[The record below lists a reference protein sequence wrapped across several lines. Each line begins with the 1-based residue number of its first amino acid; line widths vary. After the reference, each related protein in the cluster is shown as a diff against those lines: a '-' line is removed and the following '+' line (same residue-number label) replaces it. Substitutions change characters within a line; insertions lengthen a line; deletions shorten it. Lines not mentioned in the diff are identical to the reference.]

1 MGTYKLGQGYRK
13 YRLQHRLLV
22 LTVIGLTAAA
32 GVRMWSSSGSGE
44 QALEPLN
51 SHLSKPVEAAPIS
64 QPMIENPLL
73 WPEYGQAAYGS
84 LDDGVLA
91 TSNAAKPVPI
101 ASLAKV
107 ITALMVLEK
116 KPLAPGEQGPM
127 ITITEADEELYRE
140 YIRKDGTVVQVKAG
154 VQISQYQALQAM
166 LLPSANNMAD
176 TLAIWAFGSVDAYN
190 EYANKRLQEMQ
201 YGKTRVADASGYS
214 SASVST
220 ADEMVRLGI
229 LYLQH
234 PVLREIAG
242 QTEAY
247 IPFTGRIPS
256 YHAAINDGQ
265 IVGIKIGFTEE
276 AGVTFIAA
284 DLRNSN
290 HEISV
295 AAVLGAEDNATIL
308 RDIKSLLQSGGVE
321 HDKLFKRDN

>member
-1 MGTYKLGQGYRK
+1 MGMYKLRQGYR
-13 YRLQHRLLV
+13 RHRLRQGILV
-22 LTVIGLTAAA
+22 LTVLGFAATA
-32 GVRMWSSSGSGE
+32 GVSVWPSRDTSE
-44 QALEPLN
+44 QALEPLT
-51 SHLSKPVEAAPIS
+51 SQLSEPVADAPMP
-64 QPMIENPLL
+64 QPKIENPLP
-73 WPEYGQAAYGS
+73 WPVYGQAAYGS
-84 LDDGVLA
+84 VDDGVLA
-91 TSNAAKPVPI
+91 QSSEAAEPVPI

-127 ITITEADEELYRE
+127 IMLTEADEELYRE

-154 VQISQYQALQAM
+154 VEISQYQALQAM

-176 TLAIWAFGSVDAYN
+176 TLAIWAFGSVEAYS
-190 EYANKRLQEMQ
+190 EYANTRLRELQ
-201 YGKTRVADASGYS
+201 YRKTTVADASGYS
-214 SASVST
+214 PASVGT

-229 LYLQH
+229 QYLQH

-265 IVGIKIGFTEE
+265 LVGLKVGFTED

-284 DLRNSN
+284 DLRGSD
-290 HEISV
+290 HEIAV
-295 AAVLGAEDNATIL
+295 AAVLGADDHATVL
-308 RDIKSLLQSGGVE
+308 RDIKTLLLSGNQE
-321 HDKLFKRDN
+321 HDKLFENS